1 MTYGGFLLRHPLF
14 WALVSGLATGVALAA
29 ATSHPERSH
38 RPVRAS
44 SRKWTIT
51 ALALSVAFASV
62 AAGMIVVPD
71 LAILRLESV
80 WALLAGL
87 LVCGLGLR
95 FPRSAG
101 LPALVLV
108 GSVAILGGWMVRGY
122 VPVRGG
128 TELAEFTV
136 LSIREQEL
144 VLEVLPK
151 TPSSDAVAEIVTVPG
166 DRLRVE
172 LDELDLPEALFFLGA
187 RRFAH
192 YRGLSGTA
200 GDSDAGDPPRPPVLE
215 RALELPWLRPSRVS
229 ATSPRVNLL
238 RTYRL
243 IVNPEAPPEFLV
255 R

>member
-29 ATSHPERSH
+29 ATSRPRRSH
-38 RPVRAS
+38 RPARAS
-44 SRKWTIT
+44 SRKWTIA
-51 ALALSVAFASV
+51 ALALSVAFASS
-62 AAGMIVVPD
+62 ATGMIVVPD
-71 LAILRLESV
+71 LAILRLESL
-80 WALLAGL
+80 WAFATGL
-87 LVCGLGLR
+87 LVSGLGLR

-108 GSVAILGGWMVRGY
+108 GSAAILGGWMVRGY

-136 LSIREQEL
+136 LAVREQEL
-144 VLEVLPK
+144 AVEVVLK
-151 TPSSDAVAEIVTVPG
+151 APSSDEVAEIVTVPG
-166 DRLRVE
+166 DRLRGAV
-172 LDELDLPEALFFLGA
+172 DELDLPEALFFLGA
-187 RRFAH
+187 RRFVL
-192 YRGLSGTA
+192 YGGLPGTA
-200 GDSDAGDPPRPPVLE
+200 GDSDGSDPPRSPVLE
-215 RALELPWLRPSRVS
+215 RALALPWLRLSRVS

-243 IVNPEAPPEFLV
+243 IVNPDSPPELLA